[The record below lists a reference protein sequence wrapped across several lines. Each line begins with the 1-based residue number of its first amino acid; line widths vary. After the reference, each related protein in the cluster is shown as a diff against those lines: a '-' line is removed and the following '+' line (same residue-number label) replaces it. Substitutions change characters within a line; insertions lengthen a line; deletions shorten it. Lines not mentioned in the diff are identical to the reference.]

1 MYTDHNFRW
10 ALPFA
15 MFLIA
20 SNLQAELEVF
30 PKSIDLRYQTG
41 EQRLVVLQRSGN
53 DVREVTG
60 EASFRAQKSNIVSV
74 SSTGVV
80 STMGNGNTEILIRL
94 DKQTISIPVTVTDV
108 SRHAPVSFNLHV
120 QPILAARGCST
131 GACHGKARGQNGFQL
146 SLLGFDYQF
155 DFDAL
160 TREARGRR
168 VFPASPIESLV
179 LRKGSGQVPHGG
191 GVRLPSDS
199 EDYATLLRW
208 INNGTPRMIENEPT
222 LVSVEVFPQQRSMK
236 PSEQQQLVVMAEYS
250 DGNRHDVTGQSAFQS
265 NENTIVEVNEQG
277 RITAGPIPGESTI
290 MVRFMGTFATCRVL
304 IPLLG
309 EVAPEYY
316 SELQRNNFVD
326 PLVYN
331 KLQLLGITL
340 SDTSADPTYVRRVF
354 IDLIGRLPSPTETVE
369 FLANQN
375 ESKRGDLVD
384 WLLVQPEY
392 VDHWANKWVDLL
404 RPNPY
409 RVGIKAVLNYDNWI
423 RQAFRENRPYD
434 EFVRGL
440 VAAEGSTYRN
450 GAATLFRDRRS
461 PDEIAPLISQLFLGI
476 RLECAKCHHHPF
488 ERWSQEDFYSFAAY
502 FSHVGRKGT
511 GLSPPISG
519 SEEVVLGTKSG
530 SVTHPRTN
538 EVLSP
543 RPLFGENN
551 LSEEDMLDDYTLRHK
566 LVDWMVTKD
575 NEFFAGVMVNR
586 IWADLMG
593 RGLFE
598 PVDDLR
604 ATNPASN
611 EPLLKSLGKYFSDND
626 YDIKKLIA
634 VIAKSHVYEL
644 SSAATE
650 RHIADTQNYSRHYR
664 QRLRAEVLLDAV
676 ADITQIPNKFSAMPT
691 GSRSNQ
697 IWTHRVSSL
706 FLDTFGRPDP
716 NQDPPC
722 ERTTESTVTQAL
734 HMMNAPQIHANIIS
748 DDGRLAALA
757 ARKELTSD
765 EIVAQIYLL
774 AYSRRPTDEEL
785 GICQDIFSQEGT
797 TRRQAAETILWA
809 LMNTPEFIIKD

>member
-1 MYTDHNFRW
+1 
-10 ALPFA
+10 
-15 MFLIA
+15 
-20 SNLQAELEVF
+20 E
-30 PKSIDLRYQTG
+30 
-41 EQRLVVLQRSGN
+41 
-53 DVREVTG
+53 
-60 EASFRAQKSNIVSV
+60 
-74 SSTGVV
+74 
-80 STMGNGNTEILIRL
+80 
-94 DKQTISIPVTVTDV
+94 
-108 SRHAPVSFNLHV
+108 
-120 QPILAARGCST
+120 
-131 GACHGKARGQNGFQL
+131 
-146 SLLGFDYQF
+146 
-155 DFDAL
+155 
-160 TREARGRR
+160 
-168 VFPASPIESLV
+168 
-179 LRKGSGQVPHGG
+179 
-191 GVRLPSDS
+191 
-199 EDYATLLRW
+199 
-208 INNGTPRMIENEPT
+208 
-222 LVSVEVFPQQRSMK
+222 
-236 PSEQQQLVVMAEYS
+236 
-250 DGNRHDVTGQSAFQS
+250 
-265 NENTIVEVNEQG
+265 
-277 RITAGPIPGESTI
+277 
-290 MVRFMGTFATCRVL
+290 
-304 IPLLG
+304 
-309 EVAPEYY
+309 
-316 SELQRNNFVD
+316 
-326 PLVYN
+326 
-331 KLQLLGITL
+331 
-340 SDTSADPTYVRRVF
+340 
-354 IDLIGRLPSPTETVE
+354 
-369 FLANQN
+369 
-375 ESKRGDLVD
+375 DLVD
-384 WLLVQPEY
+384 WLLEQPEY

-461 PDEIAPLISQLFLGI
+461 PDEIATLISQLFLGI
-476 RLECAKCHHHPF
+476 RLDCAKCHHHPF

-650 RHIADTQNYSRHYR
+650 RNIADTQNYSRHYR

>member
-1 MYTDHNFRW
+1 MYIDRNVRW
-10 ALPFA
+10 VLPLV
-15 MFLIA
+15 MLLLT
-20 SNLQAELEVF
+20 SSVCAEIEVF
-30 PKSIDLRYQTG
+30 PKSIDLRYRTG
-41 EQRLVVLQRSGN
+41 KQRLMVIHRGEA
-53 DVREVTG
+53 DVREVTS
-60 EASFRAQKSNIVSV
+60 EVSVQAEKSNIVAI
-74 SSTGVV
+74 SSSGVV
-80 STMGNGNTEILIRL
+80 STVGNGSTELRIRFAKKTVL
-94 DKQTISIPVTVTDV
+94 IPVTVTDAGQ
-108 SRHAPVSFNLHV
+108 HAPVSFNLHV

-146 SLLGFDYQF
+146 SLLGFDSQF

-168 VFPASPIESLV
+168 VFPASPIESLL
-179 LRKGSGQVPHGG
+179 LRKASGQTPHGG
-191 GVRLPSDS
+191 GVRLPSNSD
-199 EDYATLLRW
+199 DYATLLRW
-208 INNGTPRMIENEPT
+208 INNGTPFAIENEPT
-222 LVSVEVFPQQRSMK
+222 LTSVEVFPQQRSMK

-250 DGNRHDVTGQSAFQS
+250 DGSRYDVTGQSAFQS

-309 EVAPEYY
+309 DVAPEYY
-316 SELQRNNFVD
+316 SELQRNNFID
-326 PLVYN
+326 PLVYD

-340 SDTSADPTYVRRVF
+340 STTSADQTFVRRVF
-354 IDLIGRLPSPTETVE
+354 IDLIGRLPSPSETEQ
-369 FLANQN
+369 FIANQS
-375 ESKRGDLVD
+375 ESKRADLVD
-384 WLLVQPEY
+384 WLLEQPEY

-434 EFVRGL
+434 QFVRGL

-461 PDEIAPLISQLFLGI
+461 PDEIATLISQLFLGI
-476 RLECAKCHHHPF
+476 RLDCAKCHHHPF

-502 FSHVGRKGT
+502 FSRVGRKGT

-519 SEEVVLGTKSG
+519 SEEVVLGAKSG
-530 SVTHPRTN
+530 SVKHPRTD

-551 LSEEDMLDDYTLRHK
+551 LSAEDMLDDYTLRHK

-575 NEFFAGVMVNR
+575 NEFFSGVMVNR

-611 EPLLKSLGKYFSDND
+611 EPLLKSLGKYFADHD

-634 VIAKSHVYEL
+634 AIAKSHVYEL
-644 SSAATE
+644 SSTATE
-650 RHIADTQNYSRHYR
+650 RNIADTQNYSRHYR

-676 ADITQIPNKFSAMPT
+676 SDITQIPNKFGAMPV

-697 IWTHRVSSL
+697 IWTHRVGSL

-748 DDGRLAALA
+748 DNGRLAALT
-757 ARKELTSD
+757 ARKELTS
-765 EIVAQIYLL
+765 EQIVAQIYLL

-785 GICQDIFSQEGT
+785 GICQDIFTQEGM